1 MEEKQGAVTVEE
13 KQGAVTVEEKQRAV
27 TVEEKQGAVTVEEK
41 WGAVTM
47 EEKWGAVTMAGGHT
61 CVLWKASCLPGTGA
75 GGPSC
80 RGIIHKALPDIKQGV

>member
-1 MEEKQGAVTVEE
+1 MEKRGALTVEE
-13 KQGAVTVEEKQRAV
+13 KQGV
-27 TVEEKQGAVTVEEK
+27 VTVEEK

-47 EEKWGAVTMAGGHT
+47 EETRGAVTMAGGHT
-61 CVLWKASCLPGTGA
+61 CGLWKASGPPGTGA

>member
-1 MEEKQGAVTVEE
+1 MCGKLRTEKRGALTVEE
-13 KQGAVTVEEKQRAV
+13 KQGAV

-61 CVLWKASCLPGTGA
+61 CVLWKASCPPGTGA